1 MGTAKKT
8 TKLRQQAS
16 VESEVARSRLSLAAH
31 DIEQGEKELAFRR
44 SVEASFDA
52 GVAHGYASEAKQKTF
67 IAECK
72 TLLVEAQAL
81 AARVSPGD
89 QGQQT
94 CDSAYKAGTKYAKAR
109 SKNKNADIQS
119 ALALYES
126 TIEEVGVGRMTNP
139 TRPSS
144 VPKESV
150 GRLKAKLLR

>member
-16 VESEVARSRLSLAAH
+16 VEAEVARSRLSLATQ
-31 DIEQGEKELAFRR
+31 DIEKGEKELAFRR

-52 GVAHGYASEAKQKTF
+52 GVAHGYASEAKQKVF
-67 IAECK
+67 ITECK
-72 TLLVEAQAL
+72 TLLVEAQTL
-81 AARVSPGD
+81 AARVSPGAKSKKS
-89 QGQQT
+89 
-94 CDSAYKAGTKYAKAR
+94 CDSAYKAGTQYAKAR
-109 SKNKNADIQS
+109 SQNKDAAVQS

-139 TRPSS
+139 QRPPAA
-144 VPKESV
+144 PKTSI